1 MLEGKEVSTQCG
13 DLIAECPGVNAEF
26 GHLVFEMVVGR
37 MESAHGNIV
46 VLDVL
51 CESKMSND
59 YGSCD
64 KEKKNSCFVFLGSTY
79 VEC

>member
-1 MLEGKEVSTQCG
+1 
-13 DLIAECPGVNAEF
+13 
-26 GHLVFEMVVGR
+26 MVVGR
-37 MESAHGNIV
+37 VESAHGNIV
-46 VLDVL
+46 VLDIL